1 MPLSLAPRCILP
13 ALALALA
20 FGLAAPAAQA
30 QEPPLRSAMDAT
42 FAPHAMPK
50 ISGGLEGMNVDV
62 AEEMAKRIG
71 RKVEIEGTQFAGL
84 IPAMQAGKYDFLTA
98 GVTVTEE
105 RAKQML
111 FIEGFVDANY
121 RFYTLADKPEV
132 TDVAGFKDQIIAVQ
146 KGTIYEQWVNG
157 QADKLGWKTVTF
169 GTSTD
174 VAQAVISGRAYAAVT
189 AQTVAEWIVKNN
201 PRLKNSYVVK
211 TGLVWSMP
219 LRIGNEELRRK
230 LDGALECMKKDGTLK
245 AIYVKWF
252 KVDPPEGSAA
262 TVIFPGYG
270 PPGMPNYDPTEHT
283 PPC

>member
-1 MPLSLAPRCILP
+1 MPLSVASRLIASAALAVLALP
-13 ALALALA
+13 ARAE
-20 FGLAAPAAQA
+20 
-30 QEPPLRSAMDAT
+30 EPPLRSAMDAT

-62 AEEMAKRIG
+62 AEEMAKRLG

-121 RFYTLADKPEV
+121 RFFTLADKPDPA
-132 TDVAGFKDQIIAVQ
+132 DVSGFKDQIIAVQ

-157 QADKLGWKTVTF
+157 QADKLGWKPVSF

-174 VAQAVISGRAYAAVT
+174 VAQAVMSGRAYGAVT

-201 PRLKNSYVVK
+201 PRLKNSYLHK
-211 TGLVWSMP
+211 TGYVWSMP
-219 LRIGNEELRRK
+219 LRIGNEDLRRK
-230 LDGALECMKKDGTLK
+230 LEGALECMKKDGTLK

-252 KVDPPEGSAA
+252 KVDPPADSA
-262 TVIFPGYG
+262 TMTIYPGYG
-270 PPGMPNYDPTEHT
+270 PPGVPGYEATEHA

>member
-1 MPLSLAPRCILP
+1 MTGTKMNRMSRSILAAAAALAAALP
-13 ALALALA
+13 A
-20 FGLAAPAAQA
+20 GA

-50 ISGGLEGMNVDV
+50 VSGGLEGMNIDV
-62 AEEMAKRIG
+62 AEEIARRVG
-71 RKVEIEGTQFAGL
+71 RKIEIEGTQFAGL

-111 FIEGFVDANY
+111 FMEGFVDANY
-121 RFYTLADKPEV
+121 RFLTLADKPDV
-132 TDVAGFKDQIIAVQ
+132 TSPAGFKDQVIAVQ
-146 KGTIYEQWVNG
+146 KGTIYEQWVNE
-157 QADKLGWKTVTF
+157 QIPTIGWKPIAY

-174 VAQAVISGRAYAAVT
+174 AVQAVLAGRAYA
-189 AQTVAEWIVKNN
+189 TVSAATVVEWVVGNN
-201 PRLKNSYVVK
+201 PRLKNSYLHK
-211 TGLVWSMP
+211 TGYVWSMP
-219 LRIGNEELRRK
+219 LRNGNEALRDK
-230 LDGALECMKKDGTLK
+230 LEGALECMKKDGTLK

-262 TVIFPGYG
+262 TTIYPGYG
-270 PPGMPNYDPTEHT
+270 PPGMPGYEPTEHT

>member
-1 MPLSLAPRCILP
+1 MHVTLRRI
-13 ALALALA
+13 
-20 FGLAAPAAQA
+20 LAATAIMASPAAMG

-50 ISGGLEGMNVDV
+50 VSGGLEGMNIDV
-62 AEEMAKRIG
+62 AEELARRLG
-71 RKVEIEGTQFAGL
+71 RKIEIEGAQFAGL

-98 GVTVTEE
+98 GVTITEE

-111 FIEGFVDANY
+111 FIEGFLDANY
-121 RFYTLADKPEV
+121 RFLTLADKPDITSV
-132 TDVAGFKDQIIAVQ
+132 DGFKDQIIAVQ

-157 QADKLGWKTVTF
+157 QIPTLGWKPVAF
-169 GTSTD
+169 GTLTD
-174 VAQAVISGRAYAAVT
+174 VVQAVLAGRAYAT
-189 AQTVAEWIVKNN
+189 ISAQTVIEWSASNN
-201 PRLKNSYVVK
+201 PRLKNSYLHK

-219 LRIGNEELRRK
+219 TRNGNEDMRRK

-252 KVDPPEGSAA
+252 KVDPPEGSA
-262 TVIFPGYG
+262 TTTIFPGYG
-270 PPGMPNYDPTEHT
+270 QPGFSGYEPTEHT